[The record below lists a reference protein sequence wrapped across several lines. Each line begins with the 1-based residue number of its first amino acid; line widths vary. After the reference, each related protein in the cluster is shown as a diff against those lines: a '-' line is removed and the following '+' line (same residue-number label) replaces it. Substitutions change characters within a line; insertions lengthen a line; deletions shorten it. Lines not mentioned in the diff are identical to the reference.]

1 MAKDNFDIDTPE
13 GMTNSIRWTEN
24 ALLLINEG
32 GSWIVP
38 RSGWI
43 VRVSHKTRT
52 ATITRTRIPE
62 DNLIRVLEAC
72 GWTIRYEGKQ

>member
-1 MAKDNFDIDTPE
+1 MAKPNYDPDTGD
-13 GMTNSIRWTEN
+13 GMANAIRWTEN
-24 ALLLINEG
+24 MLALINEN

-52 ATITRTRIPE
+52 ATITRTSVPE
-62 DNLIRVLEAC
+62 DNLIRVLEKS
-72 GWTIRYEGKQ
+72 GWTIRYEGRQ